1 MNQVLELSPGMTQ
14 NPYRTKKRAG
24 SDIVEHTKIV
34 SDLAL
39 SSEPAEF
46 ELSRLWLDVWKR
58 ARGRAEVPTALALTH
73 APDELRDHLAIHLTL
88 PTEHRFSGSQAKL
101 LETKLSIASETMTPE
116 MAETARSAFHLASEN
131 AQPTLTRMKFE
142 KAKLVV
148 ETLILPAQP
157 SLKGRGMCV
166 SSVVFKP
173 LTGAMSDRAA
183 VEAARIDVP

>member
-73 APDELRDHLAIHLTL
+73 APDELRDHLAIHLTH
-88 PTEHRFSGSQAKL
+88 PTEHRFSGSQAML

-116 MAETARSAFHLASEN
+116 MVETARSAFHLASEN

-157 SLKGRGMCV
+157 SLKGRGTCV
-166 SSVVFKP
+166 SSVVFEP
-173 LTGAMSDRAA
+173 LSDRMSAWA
-183 VEAARIDVP
+183 SVEGFVLDVA

>member
-1 MNQVLELSPGMTQ
+1 M
-14 NPYRTKKRAG
+14 
-24 SDIVEHTKIV
+24 EHTKIV

-39 SSEPAEF
+39 STEPAEF

-58 ARGRAEVPTALALTH
+58 ARGRAEIPTALALTH
-73 APDELRDHLAIHLTL
+73 APDELRDHLAIHLTH

-101 LETKLSIASETMTPE
+101 LETKLSIASEALSPE
-116 MAETARSAFHLASEN
+116 MAETARSAFHFASAN

-166 SSVVFKP
+166 SSVVLEP
-173 LTGAMSDRAA
+173 LTDRMSAWA
-183 VEAARIDVP
+183 SVVGFALDVT